1 MRRQIPSFIHPTAF
15 ADNTKLRICHELRNM
30 YKGKINNSAFGFHFA
45 CDDDDDDDDD
55 ENTDY

>member
-1 MRRQIPSFIHPTAF
+1 
-15 ADNTKLRICHELRNM
+15 M